1 MAHCGFEGTAV
12 DDVFSHPFK
21 AMMVSLRGPRVD
33 GPMSPELPFTPVEAV
48 AGSSALAIRSEVAI
62 PVANVKRTHTTTEVH

>member
-21 AMMVSLRGPRVD
+21 AMMVSLRGPRVE
-33 GPMSPELPFTPVEAV
+33 GPMAPELPFTPAEVV
-48 AGSSALAIRSEVAI
+48 AGSSGLAIRSEVAI
-62 PVANVKRTHTTTEVH
+62 PVANVKRPRSTTEVH